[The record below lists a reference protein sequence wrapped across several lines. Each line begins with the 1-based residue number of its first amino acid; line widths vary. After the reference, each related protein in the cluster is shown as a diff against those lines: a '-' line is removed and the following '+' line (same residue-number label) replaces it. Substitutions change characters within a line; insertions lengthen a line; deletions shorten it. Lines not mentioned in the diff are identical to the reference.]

1 MKYLDEDHF
10 MKTRDVKYDKSGLAV
25 YYPGTDI
32 LMYRLDMSFFEKD
45 VRYGLFKKGLLGLMR
60 KVSGLC
66 AVVNESAINCH
77 QGTAAMIDYINA
89 G

>member
-66 AVVNESAINCH
+66 VVVNESAINCH